1 MANIVNS
8 VNSNTNLLVNAEFV
22 RLTVEGGPDGGVYTF
37 SSGYKVETFTD
48 TASGLQ
54 VTNVNPGN
62 TANTL
67 AFKPLGALVGVS
79 GHQRDLTVTSFDTN
93 ISLAGIDPNKLK
105 LVIDASI
112 KGSKI
117 EIWRGFYNANNILTE
132 ASKRY
137 TGIVTGYT
145 LTENRVGEIDT
156 FVLDLHCSSY
166 KRVLEN
172 RHSGRFTNSQSWR
185 QNGNANDTSMDAVA
199 NLTNI
204 VFPFGQKLA

>member
-8 VNSNTNLLVNAEFV
+8 VSSTTNLLINAEFV
-22 RLTVEGGPDGGVYTF
+22 RLTIEGGPDGGVYTF

-48 TASGLQ
+48 TSSGLQ
-54 VTNVNPGN
+54 VTNANPGN
-62 TANTL
+62 TSNTL

-79 GHQRDLTVTSFDTN
+79 GHQRDISVTSFDTN
-93 ISLAGIDPNKLK
+93 ITLTGIDPNKLK

-117 EIWRGFYNANNILTE
+117 EIWRGFYNTNNILTE

-145 LTENRVGEIDT
+145 LTENRVGQIDT

-185 QNGNANDTSMDAVA
+185 QNGNTNDTSMDAVA